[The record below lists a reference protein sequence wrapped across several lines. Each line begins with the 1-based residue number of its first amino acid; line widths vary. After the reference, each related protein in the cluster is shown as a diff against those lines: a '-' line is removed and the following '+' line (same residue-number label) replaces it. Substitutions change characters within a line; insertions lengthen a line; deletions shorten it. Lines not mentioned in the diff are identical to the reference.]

1 MVNVSMWDR
10 LRKELAGPWD
20 WVAAGVGAAGG
31 LVVST
36 TAAGA
41 DAGTSAGIGALA
53 AVSARKAG
61 AASLRRFKLK
71 KKAEGLLGILRSYK
85 SDQYSSEHIIR
96 EVDRDR
102 ELWKQRVLNH
112 DQFETLLDK
121 HAETY
126 RQLPTVVP
134 PE

>member
-1 MVNVSMWDR
+1 MADESMWDR
-10 LRKELAGPWD
+10 VRKELAGPWD

-31 LVVST
+31 LLVT
-36 TAAGA
+36 TTLAGA

-71 KKAEGLLGILRSYK
+71 KKAEGLLCVLRSYK
-85 SDQYSSEHIIR
+85 SDHYSSEHIIR
-96 EVDRDR
+96 EVERDR
-102 ELWKQRVLNH
+102 ELWKQRVINH
-112 DQFETLLDK
+112 DQFEVLLDQ
-121 HAETY
+121 HTESY
-126 RQLPTVVP
+126 RQLPTVAP